1 MLETRLFAPPDQF
14 VGDSEK
20 KKEQWQK
27 DNVNFFES
35 LILFENRQLKTS
47 YYNRVTNYNLKRGI
61 LNMADVEKIVDPLQ
75 LGMGTFPGKLD
86 HKGVGNAKIDLLVG
100 EHIKRKFDFRVM
112 RSSSDQQGIKEV
124 EQAKTEKI
132 HQELLELIQQE
143 GLDEAKIQEKVKA
156 LNDFVKSPYFD
167 IAERGSNKIL
177 KYTYKKHNIK
187 EIFDSCF
194 EDALI
199 CGEQY
204 IFTEYIGDE
213 LIIRRGDPL
222 RIFSLMNAYSNTEDG
237 LEALVEISYH
247 TLSSLIDMFHNKLT
261 KEQLNSL
268 REMRGVAGSYPYFTY
283 PQIGNIGELAI
294 PTDSIT
300 AQTQK
305 MVPMNDV
312 EISLFSSYFDSRG
325 NIRLMT
331 TYWRSKRKIKILKY
345 LDEYG
350 VEQTKPV
357 HEKYKEDK
365 VAGEEI
371 VKEEW
376 VNEWWKGYKIGS
388 EIVIGVE
395 PVPFLSVS
403 IDNFSK
409 QTCPVSIQYYNTGS
423 SKVQSLMDIVKPYDY
438 LYDIFDYK
446 RQILINL
453 MLPDIVSFNTTMI
466 PDNMTL
472 HEYLNY
478 IMSTAFMPQDPTA
491 EILTPK
497 GAQAAG
503 VFNTV
508 TSQRLQSTQQGPI
521 AVLTQVMENVK
532 MTMDTVSGITPQR
545 QGAITSEDLVGT
557 TQRSITQSSHS
568 TERWFAKN
576 EYFKERVLKKVLDI
590 QLNILRKK
598 PRLLNYLLD
607 DFTKSVITNEEI
619 DAIMMSDFDVMVS
632 RSTDDARL
640 LEIAEQMFQAA
651 MQNGSA
657 RISDLIDVYKNESI
671 GDALRI
677 LRIREDER
685 AAEQQQVQQ
694 QQIQQQQ
701 QAAQMMAGLEQQKLE
716 LEYKRLEMDKY
727 KIDNDYQ
734 RAIDVATINAM
745 GFAEDK
751 DVDQNNVPDVL
762 ETQKLF
768 QKDREIEAKRA
779 DKQLELQTKSQLE
792 KEKMSSQERLKKEE
806 LKVAREN
813 MKNDK
818 EIALINARNRAKA
831 KK

>member
-1 MLETRLFAPPDQF
+1 MIETRLFAPPDQF

-47 YYNRVTNYNLKRGI
+47 YYNKVTNYNLKRGI

-100 EHIKRKFDFRVM
+100 EHIKRKFDFRAM

-132 HQELLELIQQE
+132 RDELIAMIQEE
-143 GLDEAKIQEKVKA
+143 GLDEAKAQEKIKS
-156 LNDFVKSPYFD
+156 LNEFVRSPYFD

-187 EIFDSCF
+187 EIFDACF

-204 IFTEYIGDE
+204 IFTEFIGGE
-213 LIIRRGDPL
+213 LVIRRGDPL

-247 TLSSLIDMFHNKLT
+247 TLSSLIDMFHDKLT
-261 KEQLNSL
+261 KQQLQSL

-283 PQIGNIGELAI
+283 PQIGHIGELAI

-300 AQTQK
+300 AKTQEL
-305 MVPMNDV
+305 VPLNDV
-312 EISLFSSYFDSRG
+312 EMSLFSSYFDSRG

-331 TYWRSKRKIKILKY
+331 TFWRGKRKVKILKY

-350 VEQTKPV
+350 VEQEKPV
-357 HEKYKEDK
+357 HEKYKANEEL
-365 VAGEEI
+365 GEEI
-371 VKEEW
+371 IREEW
-376 VNEWWKGYKIGS
+376 INEWWKGYKIGS
-388 EIVIGVE
+388 EIIIAVE

-403 IDNFSK
+403 IDNISK
-409 QTCPVSIQYYNTGS
+409 QSCPVSMQYYNTGS

-497 GAQAAG
+497 GTQAAG

-590 QLNILRKK
+590 QLNILRKN

-607 DFTKSVITNEEI
+607 DFTKAVITSDEME
-619 DAIMMSDFDVMVS
+619 AIMLSDFDVMVS

-640 LEIAEQMFQAA
+640 LEIVEQMFQAA

-677 LRIREDER
+677 LRVREDER
-685 AAEQQQVQQ
+685 AAQQQQVQQ
-694 QQIQQQQ
+694 QQLQQQQ
-701 QAAQMMAGLEQQKLE
+701 QAAQMNAE
-716 LEYKRLEMDKY
+716 LEAKKIELENRRLDIDVY
-727 KIDNDYQ
+727 KIDTDYK
-734 RAIDVATINAM
+734 RGIDVATINAL
-745 GFAEDK
+745 GFAEEK

-779 DKQLELQTKSQLE
+779 DKQLELNTKARLE
-792 KEKMSSQERLKKEE
+792 ERKLSTQERLKKEE
-806 LKVAREN
+806 LAVAREN

-818 EIALINARNRAKA
+818 EIAQINARNRSKA